1 MRVSILRIGLIVCTI
16 FWVSCGEDESD
27 EIPTKWEGREI
38 DFQKDFTTQKEGNET
53 LILHR
58 KSTEPFAGKIE
69 RNGTAYSTIQN
80 FEEGRLNGKSI
91 KTSKDG
97 SWVEA
102 NYKDGKLNGD
112 LIFFSKEGKKRSV
125 LKYKNG
131 ILIK

>member
-1 MRVSILRIGLIVCTI
+1 MIIDGVSNFRDLA
-16 FWVSCGEDESD
+16 E
-27 EIPTKWEGREI
+27 
-38 DFQKDFTTQKEGNET
+38 
-53 LILHR
+53 
-58 KSTEPFAGKIE
+58 FA
-69 RNGTAYSTIQN
+69 A
-80 FEEGRLNGKSI
+80 LNGKSI

-131 ILIK
+131 VLIK